1 MKKMLYKPLNFAV
14 SALGGLVAG
23 RVFKVVWQKIAGEGD
38 APNATD
44 KHRTWQ
50 EILIAAAVQGAIFGA
65 VKAAAE
71 RAGAVGYEKASGE
84 WPGDD

>member
-1 MKKMLYKPLNFAV
+1 MMKVIYKPLNIGV
-14 SALGGLVAG
+14 GALGGLVAG
-23 RVFKVVWQKIAGEGD
+23 WVFKLVWQKITGEDD

-44 KHRTWQ
+44 RHRSWR

-71 RAGAVGYEKASGE
+71 RGGAVGYEKASGE